1 MNQRTPKSDGA
12 GSPTPESLDQDR
24 LGLERL
30 IFFSDAVFAIAITLL
45 ALDIRLPTGGE
56 MFSDVQLQAVLLN
69 MWHKYLAYAICFFVI
84 GTLWIGHHRKFRF
97 IKRYD
102 NRLLMLNLLMLM
114 VIAFV
119 PFPSSVISE
128 YSNRTA
134 TVFYALVMTLAALL
148 GAAVWWYA
156 ARHDRLIDPHLGSK
170 LRRRQF
176 ISPLGTAAAFLV
188 SIGIAFL
195 NADAAKFSWGLIA
208 FVSLYLIRHE

>member
-1 MNQRTPKSDGA
+1 MKQRTTKVTDASREKPDA
-12 GSPTPESLDQDR
+12 FDPDH

-45 ALDIRLPTGGE
+45 ALDIRLPAGE
-56 MFSDVQLQAVLLN
+56 KLFSDAELRAGLLGI
-69 MWHKYLAYAICFFVI
+69 WHKYLAFGISFFVI

-102 NRLLMLNLLMLM
+102 SRLLMLNLLMLM

-119 PFPSSVISE
+119 PFPSSILSE

-134 TVFYALVMTLAALL
+134 TVFYALTMALAALF
-148 GAAVWWYA
+148 GTTIWWYA
-156 ARHDRLIDPHLGSK
+156 ARHNRLIDPQLDVRV
-170 LRRRQF
+170 RRRLF
-176 ISPLGTAAAFLV
+176 ISPLATAAAFLL

-195 NADAAKFSWGLIA
+195 NADAAKLSWALIA
-208 FVSLYLIRHE
+208 FVSLYLIRDS